1 MSKIALKPEL
11 QVQVKD
17 NELLQERKC
26 GVKARC
32 QVEEVVEI
40 LKKDDIHCVVKSFD
54 SVNKWPML
62 QQELELSKN

>member
-1 MSKIALKPEL
+1 MSKTALKPEL

-17 NELLQERKC
+17 NELLQEGKC

-40 LKKDDIHCVVKSFD
+40 LKTDDIHCVVKSFD

-62 QQELELSKN
+62 QQELVLSKN